1 MLQNLVKVLRGHPAV
16 PVIELRGSIGMNPQQ
31 ISVRGVSQ
39 QLQRANFYSRNMK
52 AVALLVNS
60 PGGAAA
66 QSHLIAKRIRAFAD
80 EKKVPVLA
88 FCEDVAASGGYFLAS
103 AADEIYADE
112 FSLIGSIGVITGG
125 FGFVE
130 AMKKLGVERRVY
142 AAGENKGM
150 LDPFREE
157 NPQDVARLRVLLGDA
172 HSAFV
177 DYVKRRRGEKLN
189 KASAAADPDLRRTL
203 FEGNVFSARQAHEL
217 GLIDGIGD
225 ISSTLKSRFGQDVMQ
240 PLIRRREGPFG
251 LSGSLA
257 SSAGLATSSSIDAI
271 EEAALWRR
279 YGF

>member
-189 KASAAADPDLRRTL
+189 KASSAADPDLRRTL